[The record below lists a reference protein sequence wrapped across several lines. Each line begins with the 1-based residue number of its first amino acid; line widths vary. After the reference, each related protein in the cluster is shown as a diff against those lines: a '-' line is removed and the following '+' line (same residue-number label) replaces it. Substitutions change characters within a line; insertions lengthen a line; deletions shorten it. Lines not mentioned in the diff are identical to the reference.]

1 MDDKKN
7 EDFAIEMGDLK
18 GRSSPSSRD
27 SFLSSKSGSSRGG
40 VAPPAA
46 ISSITN
52 SPPISILAYCLAS
65 ISMTVTNKYCVSGA
79 NWNLNF
85 FYLAIQVNPLNRKY
99 PIRIELIYAL
109 VSCLYY
115 CYYHLQASG
124 HDNKLGA
131 IRSEES
137 KDM

>member
-7 EDFAIEMGDLK
+7 EDYAIKMPDVEMRNFN

-27 SFLSSKSGSSRGG
+27 PFLSKPPGRSGGAAPLSS
-40 VAPPAA
+40 V
-46 ISSITN
+46 TN

-85 FYLAIQVNPLNRKY
+85 FYLAIQVRLKGQRD
-99 PIRIELIYAL
+99 
-109 VSCLYY
+109 V
-115 CYYHLQASG
+115 
-124 HDNKLGA
+124 
-131 IRSEES
+131 
-137 KDM
+137 KDVN